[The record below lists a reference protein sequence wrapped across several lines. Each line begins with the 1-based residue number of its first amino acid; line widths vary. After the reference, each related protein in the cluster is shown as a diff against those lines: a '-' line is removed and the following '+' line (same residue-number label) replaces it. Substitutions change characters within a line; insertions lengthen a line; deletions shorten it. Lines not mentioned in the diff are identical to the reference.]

1 MYPYSLSIP
10 LSAELKMPF
19 LGTSS
24 PACWDRTYYVKR
36 VEFTKLAPYGASCYS
51 SNQASFQESDPFQ
64 LVSEKSAAAK
74 WIVLVVDVPESHAN
88 KPFIEVGRTTFCLCF
103 WQYPKNTRDAPV
115 CIRVLGI
122 FSHLPG
128 TFNCIMAKGR
138 CKPHWFLQLD
148 MLSQTSRERPPL
160 VPNATE
166 RPKEFDCKLLL
177 IYFILYKL

>member
-24 PACWDRTYYVKR
+24 PACWDRTYYVRR

-74 WIVLVVDVPESHAN
+74 WIVLVVDIPESHAI

-122 FSHLPG
+122 FHTYLEHS
-128 TFNCIMAKGR
+128 TVS
-138 CKPHWFLQLD
+138 W
-148 MLSQTSRERPPL
+148 
-160 VPNATE
+160 
-166 RPKEFDCKLLL
+166 PKEDASHTGFCRWICYLRQAERDLPFFQMPQRGQKSLTVNC
-177 IYFILYKL
+177 F